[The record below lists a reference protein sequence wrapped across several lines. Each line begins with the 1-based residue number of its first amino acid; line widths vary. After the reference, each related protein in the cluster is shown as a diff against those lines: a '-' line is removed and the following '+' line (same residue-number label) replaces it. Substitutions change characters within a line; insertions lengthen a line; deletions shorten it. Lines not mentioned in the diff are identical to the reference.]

1 MTTRAG
7 VRRGNDPLG
16 APVAGGPP
24 PGNDPLWKAG
34 AKPAV
39 SIARAVWLPL
49 GCVVASLGTVL
60 LAPSAEAQFKGVQPI
75 FNQQLGAWPASN
87 QTRPIVNGP
96 IVNGH
101 GGGGHGPGHHHHG
114 SLPGYW
120 IGGYYPW
127 GWGGSGWGWGYPVPY
142 PYAGPG
148 YSFIPGYNWY
158 GVAPPVVVVQPQIVQ
173 VPMQVPVQVPQ
184 LPANAVA
191 ANRPAAGNVQPPLAG
206 GGNNA
211 MLPPP
216 RVIRPDANAPGA
228 ETEILRRVIALRKS
242 DANDR
247 TRADQAIADG
257 DQEFADGQYRRAMLD
272 YRDALKRA
280 PDYPLALFR
289 AGHAHT
295 VLGDYDLAVTYFGM
309 GLELSR
315 DTVRDG
321 FTLDTLY
328 KGDAISK
335 QQHYGELGAALRR
348 QPQDGGL
355 NYLMGMML
363 HYDGNATKAGEYFRK
378 AVELPGRHRPYAAM
392 YLPDAPP
399 AAPLPAAAPVPA
411 PPVQAAAV
419 QAPLPQVPLQ
429 PAPAVQVPLAVPQAA
444 APQEVKPAGA
454 KPPVPRPV
462 N

>member
-1 MTTRAG
+1 MTTREV
-7 VRRGNDPLG
+7 VRRGNGPLE
-16 APVAGGPP
+16 APFARGPR
-24 PGNDPLWKAG
+24 PGNDVAWEAS
-34 AKPAV
+34 AEPAA
-39 SIARAVWLPL
+39 SIARAVWPPL
-49 GCVVASLGTVL
+49 RFVLASLAAVL
-60 LAPSAEAQFKGVQPI
+60 VAPSAEAQFKGVQPI

-87 QTRPIVNGP
+87 QTLPIVNGP
-96 IVNGH
+96 Q
-101 GGGGHGPGHHHHG
+101 GGGGNGPGNHHHG
-114 SLPGYW
+114 SLPGNW
-120 IGGYYPW
+120 IGGCFPW
-127 GWGGSGWGWGYPVPY
+127 GWGAGGWDWGYPVSY

-158 GVAPPVVVVQPQIVQ
+158 GMAPPVVVVQPQIV
-173 VPMQVPVQVPQ
+173 QVPVQVPQ

-191 ANRPAAGNVQPPLAG
+191 ANRPAAGNVQPPMGVG
-206 GGNNA
+206 GGVVGNNA

-289 AGHAHT
+289 AAHAHT

-315 DTVRDG
+315 DIVRDG

-363 HYDGNATKAGEYFRK
+363 HYDGNAQKAEEYFRK

-392 YLPDAPP
+392 YLPEEPPAAQALRAPP
-399 AAPLPAAAPVPA
+399 AAPV
-411 PPVQAAAV
+411 PPVQA
-419 QAPLPQVPLQ
+419 PFPQVPLQ
-429 PAPAVQVPLAVPQAA
+429 PAPAAQAPLAVPQEAA
-444 APQEVKPAGA
+444 AQQVKPAGA

-462 N
+462 K